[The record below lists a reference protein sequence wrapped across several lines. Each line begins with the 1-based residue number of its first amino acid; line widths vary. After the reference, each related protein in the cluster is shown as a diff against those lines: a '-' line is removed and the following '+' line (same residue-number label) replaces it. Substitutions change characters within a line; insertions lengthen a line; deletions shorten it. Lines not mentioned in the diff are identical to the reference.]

1 MRESKTFGERCKT
14 RFSDEPK
21 RKCLFLCEGEETEP
35 IYFAKLK
42 KLREEAGI
50 SSLIDFIQIEKP
62 HGSNLTSCPRGNT

>member
-14 RFSDEPK
+14 RTSDEPK

-42 KLREEAGI
+42 ELHEEVGI
-50 SSLIDFIQIEKP
+50 SSLIDFIQIER
-62 HGSNLTSCPRGNT
+62 PRGED

>member
-1 MRESKTFGERCKT
+1 MAEFLYLRLCFLLEEMMRESKTFGERCKT

-50 SSLIDFIQIEKP
+50 SSLIDFIQI
-62 HGSNLTSCPRGNT
+62 